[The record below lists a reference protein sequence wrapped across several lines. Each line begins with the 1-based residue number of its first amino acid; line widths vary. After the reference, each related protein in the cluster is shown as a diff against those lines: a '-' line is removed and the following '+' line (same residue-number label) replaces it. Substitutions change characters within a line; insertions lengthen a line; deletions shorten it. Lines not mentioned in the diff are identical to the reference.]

1 MNNPEYKDAFF
12 MYFNMVGRNKR
23 YANIY
28 KKRWKSL
35 KKIWQYQNNSLTLHP
50 NKKTKWKTLQH

>member
-1 MNNPEYKDAFF
+1 MNDPEYKEAFF

-28 KKRWKSL
+28 KKKME
-35 KKIWQYQNNSLTLHP
+35 KIEKAFVETN
-50 NKKTKWKTLQH
+50 

>member
-1 MNNPEYKDAFF
+1 MTNPEYKDAFF

-28 KKRWKSL
+28 KKKMEKL
-35 KKIWQYQNNSLTLHP
+35 EKALTLS
-50 NKKTKWKTLQH
+50 K

>member
-28 KKRWKSL
+28 KKKMEKFEKDLAVS
-35 KKIWQYQNNSLTLHP
+35 K
-50 NKKTKWKTLQH
+50 

>member
-1 MNNPEYKDAFF
+1 MITKNHSTLINNPEYKDAFF

-28 KKRWKSL
+28 KKKME
-35 KKIWQYQNNSLTLHP
+35 KIEKDLVVS
-50 NKKTKWKTLQH
+50 K

>member
-1 MNNPEYKDAFF
+1 MTNPEYKDAFF

-28 KKRWKSL
+28 KKKMEKL
-35 KKIWQYQNNSLTLHP
+35 EKALTT
-50 NKKTKWKTLQH
+50 N

>member
-1 MNNPEYKDAFF
+1 MTKNNSTLMNDPEYKEAFF

-28 KKRWKSL
+28 KKKME
-35 KKIWQYQNNSLTLHP
+35 KIEKDFVGS
-50 NKKTKWKTLQH
+50 K

>member
-1 MNNPEYKDAFF
+1 MNDPEYKEAFF

-28 KKRWKSL
+28 KKKME
-35 KKIWQYQNNSLTLHP
+35 KIEKDFVVS
-50 NKKTKWKTLQH
+50 K

>member
-28 KKRWKSL
+28 KKKME
-35 KKIWQYQNNSLTLHP
+35 KIEKDLVVS
-50 NKKTKWKTLQH
+50 K